1 MGVKLNIPRIL
12 KKIDLDTWNRKQHF
26 NHFNVLA
33 DPYFSVTIP
42 FEVSKA
48 YKRSKDTKVSFFA
61 IYLHACMKA
70 INAVENFKYRIID
83 NEVLEYEVIN
93 ASATLLRADKTFG
106 FSFINFSEQFDTF
119 NINIINEKKRINES
133 SELYPPDNGLDCIH
147 CSVLP
152 WFRFSS
158 QKEPFSGTKDS
169 VPKFAFSKTYNE
181 DGKLLM
187 NVSISVSHALVD
199 GYHVGQFTEIFQENL
214 NRP

>member
-1 MGVKLNIPRIL
+1 M
-12 KKIDLDTWNRKQHF
+12 NRKQHF
-26 NHFNVLA
+26 NHFNALA

-119 NINIINEKKRINES
+119 NINIINEKK
-133 SELYPPDNGLDCIH
+133 
-147 CSVLP
+147 
-152 WFRFSS
+152 
-158 QKEPFSGTKDS
+158 
-169 VPKFAFSKTYNE
+169 TY
-181 DGKLLM
+181 
-187 NVSISVSHALVD
+187 
-199 GYHVGQFTEIFQENL
+199 
-214 NRP
+214 